1 MLSYGVQVVY
11 FFCVFAVTRGA
22 RLCSRLV
29 LEGQAG
35 RIDHTKE
42 TGTAAVRREP
52 VKRATRRLEQR
63 AVAATVVCTR
73 GNRIILRVEERMC
86 LSPLLIASGALE
98 TRRPHRSTLHLAFQR
113 RANSRHR
120 RVCTP
125 VAQRPLANQKAGR
138 PTEPERVDERASTS
152 AFVHIYLA
160 LEVATAR
167 PDSGPSSMAGE
178 QQ

>member
-42 TGTAAVRREP
+42 TGTAAVQREP
-52 VKRATRRLEQR
+52 VKRAARRLEKR
-63 AVAATVVCTR
+63 AVAATVACTR
-73 GNRIILRVEERMC
+73 GNRNILRAEERMC

-120 RVCTP
+120 RRVCTP
-125 VAQRPLANQKAGR
+125 VATALPAVSAWQVHRARDGR
-138 PTEPERVDERASTS
+138 RARSKQICLC
-152 AFVHIYLA
+152 VHA
-160 LEVATAR
+160 
-167 PDSGPSSMAGE
+167 
-178 QQ
+178 